1 MGVDA
6 AGNDGED
13 DDTDDDDD
21 DEEGDDDG
29 LPCRLL
35 LSVQAHST

>member
-6 AGNDGED
+6 AGNDGEN
-13 DDTDDDDD
+13 DDTDDD

-29 LPCRLL
+29 PPCRLL
-35 LSVQAHST
+35 LSVQARST

>member
-13 DDTDDDDD
+13 NDTDGDE
-21 DEEGDDDG
+21 EEGDDDG
-29 LPCRLL
+29 PPCRLL
-35 LSVQAHST
+35 LSVQAHNT

>member
-13 DDTDDDDD
+13 NDTDDDE
-21 DEEGDDDG
+21 EEGDDDG
-29 LPCRLL
+29 PPCRLL

>member
-13 DDTDDDDD
+13 NDTDDDE
-21 DEEGDDDG
+21 EEGDDDG
-29 LPCRLL
+29 PPCRLL
-35 LSVQAHST
+35 LSVHAHST